1 LRVQDCDECERLW
14 EAYAN
19 ATFGQVRAENALNMA
34 TAFCG
39 GRDTMQSLEQE
50 LETATKVA
58 EQRYEMIAQH
68 QAVAH
73 TAKSLEK
80 LRVR

>member
-1 LRVQDCDECERLW
+1 
-14 EAYAN
+14 
-19 ATFGQVRAENALNMA
+19 
-34 TAFCG
+34 
-39 GRDTMQSLEQE
+39 MQSLEQE

-58 EQRYEMIAQH
+58 EQRYKMIAQH